1 MNDVGAR
8 YPNPYEIW
16 QAVTTPPAIEHVPIV
31 GIERLALFP
40 HLIGDPYQKASEQM
54 SRFMSDVTPLLS

>member
-16 QAVTTPPAIEHVPIV
+16 QAVTTPPAIEHVPVV

-40 HLIGDPYQKASEQM
+40 AFRRRPVPEGE
-54 SRFMSDVTPLLS
+54 